1 LIIGKKYAFNRAI
14 SEPPQ
19 SASKNTVLPVA
30 EDFEDSSSEDL
41 ERRER
46 RRFLEPVAEEEPH
59 HKNSKVNESK
69 NGGVPPL

>member
-1 LIIGKKYAFNRAI
+1 MIIGKKYAFNRAI

-41 ERRER
+41 GRER